1 MQYLVL
7 ILGGIIGFLIYYIY
21 RKEHTKSCPY
31 CAETIKKEAILCKH
45 CGKDLVTPVEIITKE
60 IDRNVSK
67 VNETVENMTQTLV
80 DNNLKKMSAI
90 ASLAA
95 TKKVLEAQIFIAEG
109 IKLLNKKNKG

>member
-1 MQYLVL
+1 M
-7 ILGGIIGFLIYYIY
+7 
-21 RKEHTKSCPY
+21 
-31 CAETIKKEAILCKH
+31 CKH

-90 ASLAA
+90 ASIAA
-95 TKKVLEAQIFIAEG
+95 TKKVLETQIFIAQG
-109 IKLLNKKNKG
+109 IRLLSKNKKQK